1 MLRPVPAPFHV
12 SLPMEAYP
20 ANRLARLIDLS
31 FGGLALLAACAVWAG
46 AARLGTP
53 PDPATVL
60 AYSSAGLLVPSLV
73 GLWVMRHAEDAP
85 RLALAR
91 IYESVLRRLA
101 QGDRLAVPAAG
112 GGEGYAALAGLLGD
126 LAVMTRKLRGAW
138 SRDAGDG
145 GRLQHAVNAARG
157 RARALADSIGQD
169 AAALDAAAIQ
179 AEREDASLARSVGE
193 AERSFEWT
201 QGAVDRALQGVTG
214 LTEAVRAT
222 TTGTRRMEELATRLS
237 LGAHGAQTVFAG
249 LEARLGG
256 LDASLGQIDRAAR
269 SVGALASA
277 SVAAAKAG
285 LEGADLASVGQ
296 ELLRFVDATKAT
308 LDESLAVLRSI
319 TAETAEAT
327 RRVAEID
334 AMVQSQH
341 EAGTAMSRA
350 VDQQGEEIG
359 RLLKD
364 IYEARSGFA
373 ALRAGV
379 DAVSRAGATRTQSA
393 AALRDAAGKLPT
405 HADAV
410 ASLLR
415 DIPDFRPAQEF

>member
-1 MLRPVPAPFHV
+1 M
-12 SLPMEAYP
+12 
-20 ANRLARLIDLS
+20 
-31 FGGLALLAACAVWAG
+31 
-46 AARLGTP
+46 
-53 PDPATVL
+53 
-60 AYSSAGLLVPSLV
+60 
-73 GLWVMRHAEDAP
+73 P
-85 RLALAR
+85 R
-91 IYESVLRRLA
+91 
-101 QGDRLAVPAAG
+101 
-112 GGEGYAALAGLLGD
+112 
-126 LAVMTRKLRGAW
+126 W
-138 SRDAGDG
+138 
-145 GRLQHAVNAARG
+145 
-157 RARALADSIGQD
+157 
-169 AAALDAAAIQ
+169 
-179 AEREDASLARSVGE
+179 ARS
-193 AERSFEWT
+193 T
-201 QGAVDRALQGVTG
+201 
-214 LTEAVRAT
+214 
-222 TTGTRRMEELATRLS
+222 
-237 LGAHGAQTVFAG
+237 
-249 LEARLGG
+249 
-256 LDASLGQIDRAAR
+256 AR

-277 SVAAAKAG
+277 SVAAAQAG